1 MLYWKG
7 NKVQKMWSP
16 FQIIYSASLNM
27 SERGN
32 ALLSDVWACTQ
43 CICYD
48 LNINAIQTQC
58 KWASN
63 SARSLRGSK
72 YQIQRQATWTRVKC
86 IGRLELIKKRNP
98 QWSDKENGCN
108 PQQTEKGQ
116 SGLIERQVRPL
127 SLCAVLGF
135 WQAICAWR
143 MTGKWQW
150 QKSSWLVV
158 SEVIDTGIA

>member
-1 MLYWKG
+1 ML
-7 NKVQKMWSP
+7 QQ
-16 FQIIYSASLNM
+16 FHQSASLNM
-27 SERGN
+27 SELGY
-32 ALLSDVWACTQ
+32 ALLPDMWLYALNTD
-43 CICYD
+43 YD
-48 LNINAIQTQC
+48 LNISAIQTQC

-98 QWSDKENGCN
+98 QWSDKENVCN

-116 SGLIERQVRPL
+116 SGLTERQVRPL
-127 SLCAVLGF
+127 SLCTVLGF

-143 MTGKWQW
+143 MPGKWQW
-150 QKSSWLVV
+150 QKWSWLVV